1 MNINFLRLERV
12 GKFLGLRILR
22 LEGAG
27 KFLVLRILRLKGA
40 VKFLGLWILRCFR
53 FLVDFRYLPFGIIF

>member
-22 LEGAG
+22 LEGPG
-27 KFLVLRILRLKGA
+27 KFLVLRILQLKGA

-53 FLVDFRYLPFGIIF
+53 FLVDFRYLPFEIIF